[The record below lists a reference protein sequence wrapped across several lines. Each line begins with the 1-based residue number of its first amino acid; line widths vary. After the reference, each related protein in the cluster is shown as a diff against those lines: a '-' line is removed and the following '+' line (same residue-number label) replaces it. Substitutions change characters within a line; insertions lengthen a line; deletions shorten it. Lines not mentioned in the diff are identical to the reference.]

1 MFAAVRRLSNPGL
14 ASRPS
19 CPPELQLSSVFD
31 PKRSHVGRQHRK
43 VEAKPRL
50 VRAVARNA
58 GSFEA
63 AAEKLTLPTRPPPPP
78 AEGGRIPDWPH
89 TPRRARGSLLL
100 LSRQTHRTLLLGVV
114 GSVHAACNF
123 SRGRLSPPWF
133 PDPAAKHGGRP
144 FPTASAGASPGHP
157 HPLGPPLE
165 LVAHIIDRRQTQRTQ
180 LGVDALGRL

>member
-19 CPPELQLSSVFD
+19 CPPELHLSSVFD

-63 AAEKLTLPTRPPPPP
+63 AAEKLTPPTGPP
-78 AEGGRIPDWPH
+78 ARAGRAGSFAAGYATRRETVGSSFSSTRKLIFPLTRYIVILSFSTTHSAFLIHNDLM
-89 TPRRARGSLLL
+89 PRRVFDASLIA
-100 LSRQTHRTLLLGVV
+100 SW
-114 GSVHAACNF
+114 HA
-123 SRGRLSPPWF
+123 
-133 PDPAAKHGGRP
+133 
-144 FPTASAGASPGHP
+144 
-157 HPLGPPLE
+157 
-165 LVAHIIDRRQTQRTQ
+165 
-180 LGVDALGRL
+180 

>member
-50 VRAVARNA
+50 VRGVARNA

-63 AAEKLTLPTRPPPPP
+63 AAEKLTLPTGPPPHEARAGGSSARHHPRRPP
-78 AEGGRIPDWPH
+78 
-89 TPRRARGSLLL
+89 ARVSL
-100 LSRQTHRTLLLGVV
+100 S
-114 GSVHAACNF
+114 
-123 SRGRLSPPWF
+123 SPTG
-133 PDPAAKHGGRP
+133 HIL
-144 FPTASAGASPGHP
+144 PT
-157 HPLGPPLE
+157 
-165 LVAHIIDRRQTQRTQ
+165 
-180 LGVDALGRL
+180 

>member
-63 AAEKLTLPTRPPPPP
+63 AAEKLTLPTGPP
-78 AEGGRIPDWPH
+78 APAGGGRELP
-89 TPRRARGSLLL
+89 
-100 LSRQTHRTLLLGVV
+100 
-114 GSVHAACNF
+114 
-123 SRGRLSPPWF
+123 GRLCPPARDGWVVLF
-133 PDPAAKHGGRP
+133 PARETNIPIYAVHLDLLFFAHTLRAF
-144 FPTASAGASPGHP
+144 FP
-157 HPLGPPLE
+157 
-165 LVAHIIDRRQTQRTQ
+165 
-180 LGVDALGRL
+180 

>member
-50 VRAVARNA
+50 VRGVARNA

-63 AAEKLTLPTRPPPPP
+63 AAEKLTLPTGPPAPAGRAGRFPARLPPP
-78 AEGGRIPDWPH
+78 
-89 TPRRARGSLLL
+89 RR
-100 LSRQTHRTLLLGVV
+100 TV
-114 GSVHAACNF
+114 GS
-123 SRGRLSPPWF
+123 SLSPTTKLILPL
-133 PDPAAKHGGRP
+133 
-144 FPTASAGASPGHP
+144 TP
-157 HPLGPPLE
+157 HLL
-165 LVAHIIDRRQTQRTQ
+165 
-180 LGVDALGRL
+180 